1 VRTTRWLIFAPVAL
15 LALFGTVTHAEPIAG
30 LNIVGYIV
38 TDIPPIKSTTLYEEC
53 VTELDNNINRSFDG
67 EPLDGCPDDG
77 FMVHY
82 FGSIIIPA
90 HDTIQFWLASDDG
103 GTIKIGTDEWGSWQD
118 QGCSATE
125 SGFLDLDAGIHSL
138 DGWFYEAGGSTCW
151 MLAWQIDDEPWQIV
165 PDEAFIANGESWT
178 TTTVQTTTTTSVPET
193 TVVDTSIALVETSTS
208 TSISTTVPI
217 TTVPITT
224 TTNTTTTS
232 VVSTTSVTVEQT
244 TTTTEPEPQPVQQQ
258 PVWVEPE
265 PIAEPATEDTEPI
278 PVVTEPVEEVT
289 VETYPDFP
297 EIIDEVIDEVV
308 DETIVEEIIPED
320 VVFEDTVPDEVVTE
334 DTVADIFS
342 DEELETIL
350 EDVETITVEEAVAV
364 AQDEQFVESLSESQA
379 VAVFDAIVVSEL
391 STQEIEA
398 IVEAVQ
404 DAPAEVRSAFEQEI
418 NIFAEGFDEYVP
430 LGSTVPV
437 GTRRTLI
444 AVAAGTAIVAA
455 GQRRY
460 SN

>member
-1 VRTTRWLIFAPVAL
+1 
-15 LALFGTVTHAEPIAG
+15 
-30 LNIVGYIV
+30 LNATGYIV
-38 TDIPPIKSTTLYEEC
+38 TDIPPTKSDTVYETC
-53 VTELDNNINRSFDG
+53 GSELENNINRSFDG
-67 EPLDGCPDDG
+67 EPFQDCPDDM

-82 FGSIIIPA
+82 TGSIIIPA

-103 GTIKIGTDEWGSWQD
+103 GTIKIGVDEFGFWGD

-138 DGWFYEAGGSTCW
+138 DGWFYENGGSSCW
-151 MLAWQIDDEPWQIV
+151 MLAWQIDNQDWQIV

-193 TVVDTSIALVETSTS
+193 TVVDTSIAPVETSIYTS
-208 TSISTTVPI
+208 SS
-217 TTVPITT
+217 TT
-224 TTNTTTTS
+224 TT
-232 VVSTTSVTVEQT
+232 VMQSTTSVTVEQS
-244 TTTTEPEPQPVQQQ
+244 TTTTEYEAPPVQQE

-265 PIAEPATEDTEPI
+265 PIEVPTIEDTEPI

-297 EIIDEVIDEVV
+297 EIIDEVIDETV
-308 DETIVEEIIPED
+308 VEEIIPED

-334 DTVADIFS
+334 DTVSDIFS
-342 DEELETIL
+342 DEELEAVL
-350 EDVETITVEEAVAV
+350 EDVETITQEEAVAV
-364 AQDEQFVESLSESQA
+364 AQDAQFVESLSSEQA

-391 STQEIEA
+391 STQEIQA

-404 DAPAEVRSAFEQEI
+404 DAPAEVRQAFEQEI

-444 AVAAGTAIVAA
+444 AVAAGTVMVAA
-455 GQRRY
+455 GQRRQ
-460 SN
+460 S

>member
-1 VRTTRWLIFAPVAL
+1 
-15 LALFGTVTHAEPIAG
+15 
-30 LNIVGYIV
+30 LNATGYIV
-38 TDIPPIKSTTLYEEC
+38 ADIPPTKSDTVYETC
-53 VTELDNNINRSFDG
+53 GSELENNINRSFDG
-67 EPLDGCPDDG
+67 EPFQDCPDDM

-82 FGSIIIPA
+82 TGSIIIPA

-103 GTIKIGTDEWGSWQD
+103 GTIKIGTDEFGFWGD

-125 SGFLDLDAGIHSL
+125 SGFLDLDAGIYSL
-138 DGWFYEAGGSTCW
+138 DGWFYESGGGTCW

-193 TVVDTSIALVETSTS
+193 TVVDTSIAPVETSTS
-208 TSISTTVPI
+208 TSSSTT
-217 TTVPITT
+217 TTLPT

-232 VVSTTSVTVEQT
+232 VVSTTSVTVEQS
-244 TTTTEPEPQPVQQQ
+244 TTTTEYEAPPVQQG

-265 PIAEPATEDTEPI
+265 PIEVPTIEDTEPS
-278 PVVTEPVEEVT
+278 PVILEEVEEVT

-297 EIIDEVIDEVV
+297 EIIDEVIDEVI

-320 VVFEDTVPDEVVTE
+320 VVFEDTVPDEIVTE

-342 DEELETIL
+342 DEELEAVL

-364 AQDEQFVESLSESQA
+364 AQDAQFVESLSESQA

-404 DAPAEVRSAFEQEI
+404 DAPAEVRQAFEQEI

-444 AVAAGTAIVAA
+444 AVAAGTAMVAA
-455 GQRRY
+455 GQRRQL
-460 SN
+460 

>member
-1 VRTTRWLIFAPVAL
+1 VARNTRWLIFLPSVV
-15 LALFGTVTHAEPIAG
+15 LAFFSTVTNAEPIQG
-30 LNIVGYIV
+30 LNATGYIV
-38 TDIPPIKSTTLYEEC
+38 TDIPPTKSDTLYETC
-53 VTELDNNINRSFDG
+53 GSELENNINRSFNG
-67 EPLDGCPDDG
+67 EPFQDCPDDM

-82 FGSIIIPA
+82 TGSIIIPA
-90 HDTIQFWLASDDG
+90 HDTIQFWVASDDG
-103 GTIKIGTDEWGSWQD
+103 GTIKIGTDEFGFWGD

-138 DGWFYEAGGSTCW
+138 DGWFYESGGGTCW

-193 TVVDTSIALVETSTS
+193 TVVDTSIAPVQTSTS
-208 TSISTTVPI
+208 TSSS
-217 TTVPITT
+217 TT
-224 TTNTTTTS
+224 TT
-232 VVSTTSVTVEQT
+232 VMQSTTSVTVEQS
-244 TTTTEPEPQPVQQQ
+244 TTTTEYEAPPVAQPPAV
-258 PVWVEPE
+258 VEPE

-278 PVVTEPVEEVT
+278 PVVTEPVEEIT
-289 VETYPDFP
+289 LETYPDFP
-297 EIIDEVIDEVV
+297 EIVDEVIDEVIDETV
-308 DETIVEEIIPED
+308 IEEIIPED
-320 VVFEDTVPDEVVTE
+320 VVFEDTVPDEIVTE

-342 DEELETIL
+342 DEELEAVL

-364 AQDEQFVESLSESQA
+364 AQDAQFVESLSESQA

-404 DAPAEVRSAFEQEI
+404 DAPAEVRQAFEQEI

-444 AVAAGTAIVAA
+444 AVAAGTAMVAA
-455 GQRRY
+455 GQRRQL
-460 SN
+460 

>member
-1 VRTTRWLIFAPVAL
+1 VRGTRWLIFLPSVV
-15 LALFGTVTHAEPIAG
+15 LALFSTVTNAEPIQG
-30 LNIVGYIV
+30 LNATGYIV
-38 TDIPPIKSTTLYEEC
+38 TDIPPTKSDTVYETC
-53 VTELDNNINRSFDG
+53 GSELENNINRSFDG
-67 EPLDGCPDDG
+67 EPFQDCPDDM
-77 FMVHY
+77 FMLHY
-82 FGSIIIPA
+82 TGSIIIPA

-103 GTIKIGTDEWGSWQD
+103 GTIKIGMDEFGFWGD

-138 DGWFYEAGGSTCW
+138 DGWFYESGGGTCW
-151 MLAWQIDDEPWQIV
+151 MLAWQIDDQPWQIV

-193 TVVDTSIALVETSTS
+193 TVVDTSIAPVQ
-208 TSISTTVPI
+208 TSIYTSSS
-217 TTVPITT
+217 TT
-224 TTNTTTTS
+224 TT
-232 VVSTTSVTVEQT
+232 VMQSTTSVTVEQS
-244 TTTTEPEPQPVQQQ
+244 TTTTEYEAPPVAQPPAV
-258 PVWVEPE
+258 VEPE
-265 PIAEPATEDTEPI
+265 PIEVPTIEDTEPI
-278 PVVTEPVEEVT
+278 QEPEELVEEIT
-289 VETYPDFP
+289 LETYPDFP
-297 EIIDEVIDEVV
+297 EIVDEVIDEVIDETV
-308 DETIVEEIIPED
+308 VEEIIPED
-320 VVFEDTVPDEVVTE
+320 VVFEDTVPDEIVTE

-342 DEELETIL
+342 DEKLEAVL

-364 AQDEQFVESLSESQA
+364 AQDKQFVESLSESQA

-404 DAPAEVRSAFEQEI
+404 DAPAEVRQAFEQEI

-444 AVAAGTAIVAA
+444 AVAAGTAMVAA
-455 GQRRY
+455 GQRRQL
-460 SN
+460 

>member
-1 VRTTRWLIFAPVAL
+1 
-15 LALFGTVTHAEPIAG
+15 
-30 LNIVGYIV
+30 
-38 TDIPPIKSTTLYEEC
+38 
-53 VTELDNNINRSFDG
+53 
-67 EPLDGCPDDG
+67 
-77 FMVHY
+77 
-82 FGSIIIPA
+82 
-90 HDTIQFWLASDDG
+90 
-103 GTIKIGTDEWGSWQD
+103 
-118 QGCSATE
+118 
-125 SGFLDLDAGIHSL
+125 LDAGIHSL
-138 DGWFYEAGGSTCW
+138 DGWFYENGGGTCW

-193 TVVDTSIALVETSTS
+193 TVVDTSIAPVQTSIYTSTS
-208 TSISTTVPI
+208 V
-217 TTVPITT
+217 TT
-224 TTNTTTTS
+224 TLPAT
-232 VVSTTSVTVEQT
+232 TTSVTVEQS
-244 TTTTEPEPQPVQQQ
+244 TTTTEYEAPPVQQG

-265 PIAEPATEDTEPI
+265 PIEVPTIEDTEPS
-278 PVVTEPVEEVT
+278 PVILEEVEEIT
-289 VETYPDFP
+289 LETYPDFP
-297 EIIDEVIDEVV
+297 EIIDEVI

-320 VVFEDTVPDEVVTE
+320 VVFEDTVPDEIVTE

-342 DEELETIL
+342 DEELEAVL

-364 AQDEQFVESLSESQA
+364 AQDAQFVESLSESQA

-404 DAPAEVRSAFEQEI
+404 DAPAEVRQAFEQEI

-444 AVAAGTAIVAA
+444 AVAAGTAMVAA
-455 GQRRY
+455 GQRRQL
-460 SN
+460 

>member
-1 VRTTRWLIFAPVAL
+1 VARYSRWLIFLPSVV
-15 LALFGTVTHAEPIAG
+15 LALFSTVTNAEPIQG
-30 LNIVGYIV
+30 LNATGYIV
-38 TDIPPIKSTTLYEEC
+38 TDIPPTKSDTIYETC
-53 VTELDNNINRSFDG
+53 GSELENNINRSFNG
-67 EPLDGCPDDG
+67 EPFQDCPDDM

-82 FGSIIIPA
+82 TGSIIIPA
-90 HDTIQFWLASDDG
+90 HDTIQFWIASDDG
-103 GTIKIGTDEWGSWQD
+103 GTIKIGTDEFGFWGD

-125 SGFLDLDAGIHSL
+125 SGFLDLDAGIQSL
-138 DGWFYEAGGSTCW
+138 DGWFYESGGGTCW

-193 TVVDTSIALVETSTS
+193 TVVDTSIAPVQTSTS
-208 TSISTTVPI
+208 TSSS
-217 TTVPITT
+217 TT
-224 TTNTTTTS
+224 TT
-232 VVSTTSVTVEQT
+232 VMQSTTSVTVEQS
-244 TTTTEPEPQPVQQQ
+244 TTTTEYKAPPVAQPPAV
-258 PVWVEPE
+258 VEPE

-289 VETYPDFP
+289 LETYPDFP
-297 EIIDEVIDEVV
+297 EIVDEVIDEVIDETV
-308 DETIVEEIIPED
+308 VEEIIPED
-320 VVFEDTVPDEVVTE
+320 VVFEDTVPDEIVTE

-342 DEELETIL
+342 DEELEAVL

-364 AQDEQFVESLSESQA
+364 AQDAQFVESLSESQA

-404 DAPAEVRSAFEQEI
+404 DAPAEVRQAFEQEI

-444 AVAAGTAIVAA
+444 AVAAGTAMVAA
-455 GQRRY
+455 GQRRQL
-460 SN
+460 

>member
-1 VRTTRWLIFAPVAL
+1 VRGSRWLIFLPSVV
-15 LALFGTVTHAEPIAG
+15 LALFSTVTNAEPVQG
-30 LNIVGYIV
+30 LNATGYIV
-38 TDIPPIKSTTLYEEC
+38 TDIPPTKSDTVYETC
-53 VTELDNNINRSFDG
+53 GSELENNINRSFDG
-67 EPLDGCPDDG
+67 EPFQDCPDDM

-82 FGSIIIPA
+82 TGSIIIPA

-103 GTIKIGTDEWGSWQD
+103 GTIKIGTDEFGFWGD

-125 SGFLDLDAGIHSL
+125 SGFLDLDAGIQSL
-138 DGWFYEAGGSTCW
+138 DGWFYENGGGTCW

-165 PDEAFIANGESWT
+165 PDEAFIADGESWT

-193 TVVDTSIALVETSTS
+193 TVVDTSIAPVQ
-208 TSISTTVPI
+208 TSIYTSSS
-217 TTVPITT
+217 TT
-224 TTNTTTTS
+224 TTLPTTTTM
-232 VVSTTSVTVEQT
+232 TSVTVEQS
-244 TTTTEPEPQPVQQQ
+244 TTTTEPVLPPVQQG
-258 PVWVEPE
+258 PVWVQPE
-265 PIAEPATEDTEPI
+265 PIEVPTIEDTEPS
-278 PVVTEPVEEVT
+278 PVILEPVEETIPLEPLETLEPVETLEPLDPLDLLDILETDTT
-289 VETYPDFP
+289 VETEDTLPF
-297 EIIDEVIDEVV
+297 VV
-308 DETIVEEIIPED
+308 DSLPQLL
-320 VVFEDTVPDEVVTE
+320 PDEVVTE

-342 DEELETIL
+342 DEELEAVL

-364 AQDEQFVESLSESQA
+364 AQDAQFVESLSSEQA

-404 DAPAEVRSAFEQEI
+404 DAPAEVRQAFEQEI

-444 AVAAGTAIVAA
+444 AVAAGTAMVAA
-455 GQRRY
+455 GQRRQL
-460 SN
+460 

>member
-1 VRTTRWLIFAPVAL
+1 MGRTSFAFSSRWLIFLPSVV
-15 LALFGTVTHAEPIAG
+15 LALFSTVTNAEPIQG
-30 LNIVGYIV
+30 LNATGYIV
-38 TDIPPIKSTTLYEEC
+38 TDIPPTKSDTVYETC
-53 VTELDNNINRSFDG
+53 GSELENNINRSFNG
-67 EPLDGCPDDG
+67 EPFQDCPEDM

-82 FGSIIIPA
+82 TGSIIIPA

-103 GTIKIGTDEWGSWQD
+103 GTIKIGMDEFGFWGD

-138 DGWFYEAGGSTCW
+138 DGWFYENGGGTCW

-193 TVVDTSIALVETSTS
+193 TVVDTSIAPVQ
-208 TSISTTVPI
+208 TSIYTSSS
-217 TTVPITT
+217 TT
-224 TTNTTTTS
+224 TT
-232 VVSTTSVTVEQT
+232 VMQSTTSVTVEQS
-244 TTTTEPEPQPVQQQ
+244 TTTTEYEAPPVQQG

-265 PIAEPATEDTEPI
+265 PIEVPTIEDTEPS
-278 PVVTEPVEEVT
+278 PVILEEVEEIT
-289 VETYPDFP
+289 LETYPDFP
-297 EIIDEVIDEVV
+297 EIIDEVI

-320 VVFEDTVPDEVVTE
+320 VVFEDTVPDEIVTE

-342 DEELETIL
+342 DEELEAVL

-364 AQDEQFVESLSESQA
+364 AQDAQFVESLSESQA

-404 DAPAEVRSAFEQEI
+404 DAPAEVRQAFEQEI

-455 GQRRY
+455 GQRRQL
-460 SN
+460 

>member
-1 VRTTRWLIFAPVAL
+1 
-15 LALFGTVTHAEPIAG
+15 
-30 LNIVGYIV
+30 
-38 TDIPPIKSTTLYEEC
+38 
-53 VTELDNNINRSFDG
+53 
-67 EPLDGCPDDG
+67 
-77 FMVHY
+77 
-82 FGSIIIPA
+82 
-90 HDTIQFWLASDDG
+90 
-103 GTIKIGTDEWGSWQD
+103 
-118 QGCSATE
+118 
-125 SGFLDLDAGIHSL
+125 
-138 DGWFYEAGGSTCW
+138 

-193 TVVDTSIALVETSTS
+193 TVVDTSIAPVQ
-208 TSISTTVPI
+208 TSIYTSSSTT
-217 TTVPITT
+217 TTLPT

-232 VVSTTSVTVEQT
+232 VVSTTSVTVEQS
-244 TTTTEPEPQPVQQQ
+244 TTTTEYEAPPVQQG

-265 PIAEPATEDTEPI
+265 PIEVPTIEDTEPS
-278 PVVTEPVEEVT
+278 PVILEEVEEIT
-289 VETYPDFP
+289 LETYPDFP
-297 EIIDEVIDEVV
+297 EIIDEVI

-320 VVFEDTVPDEVVTE
+320 VVFEDTVPDEIVTE

-342 DEELETIL
+342 DEELEAVL

-364 AQDEQFVESLSESQA
+364 AQDAQFVESLSESQA

-404 DAPAEVRSAFEQEI
+404 DAPAEVRQAFEQEI

-444 AVAAGTAIVAA
+444 AVAAGTAMVAA
-455 GQRRY
+455 GQRRQL
-460 SN
+460 